1 MCIRNYA
8 LCIIFTIFATKYHLL
23 QKIMQMRKRI
33 LWMLAAI
40 LTICGTTAFTS
51 CSEEDDNSV
60 SPKMAQLPGT
70 WYTEYDQ
77 PGMIEVGDSV
87 ITYSK
92 VVQAC
97 IFNDGKGPLV

>member
-1 MCIRNYA
+1 
-8 LCIIFTIFATKYHLL
+8 
-23 QKIMQMRKRI
+23 
-33 LWMLAAI
+33 MLAAI

-97 IFNDGKGPLV
+97 IFNDDGRGRWYRIYLDNLSEPIEEEGGWYSGDLTTPSTMMVW